1 MLSQRMQDALNKQIE
16 HEFYSSFVYLSMSA
30 HFESR
35 NLPGFAKW
43 MRMQAGEEHAH
54 AMKIFDHILD
64 RGGAVAVPALAS
76 PPAKFEAPLSVF
88 EQALHHERAVTKSI
102 HDLYDLAVQER
113 DYPARVFLGDAGSV
127 PLGFV
132 AAALGLAGM
141 VREIWPIWFPL
152 LVFSPFVVDST
163 TTLFRRLLRG
173 EKVWQAHHEHY
184 YQRMV
189 RSGIGHRD
197 TALIWYAVML
207 ASGLSACMAL
217 ALPRTGQL
225 AVLGGW
231 AVFYAMAGAAV
242 ERRWSAYLSSVRDDR
257 DGE

>member
-43 MRMQAGEEHAH
+43 MRLQAGEEHAH
-54 AMKIFDHILD
+54 AMKILD

-113 DYPARVFLGDAGSV
+113 DYPARVFLDWFVNEQVEEEKTAELVVEQLKMVGDDRPALLMLDRE
-127 PLGFV
+127 LG
-132 AAALGLAGM
+132 
-141 VREIWPIWFPL
+141 
-152 LVFSPFVVDST
+152 
-163 TTLFRRLLRG
+163 
-173 EKVWQAHHEHY
+173 
-184 YQRMV
+184 QRKPE
-189 RSGIGHRD
+189 
-197 TALIWYAVML
+197 A
-207 ASGLSACMAL
+207 
-217 ALPRTGQL
+217 
-225 AVLGGW
+225 
-231 AVFYAMAGAAV
+231 AGA
-242 ERRWSAYLSSVRDDR
+242 ET
-257 DGE
+257 EET